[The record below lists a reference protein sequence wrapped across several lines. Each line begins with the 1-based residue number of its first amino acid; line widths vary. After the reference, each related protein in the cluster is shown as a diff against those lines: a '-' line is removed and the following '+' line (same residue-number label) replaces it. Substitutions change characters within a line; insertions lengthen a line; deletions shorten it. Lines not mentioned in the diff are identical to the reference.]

1 MPNTQRIQS
10 VSIPEIGYTR
20 NSPPGSITEPFV
32 PIKDGVLMP
41 TSVLMKK
48 AAEMVRRVPI
58 LPLTRAAFEPYGAV
72 IEAHLDGRASSNELR
87 TKVVNFGTA
96 LKSDHTYLKDL
107 QKRAEHP
114 VSEKVFGGRILHAL
128 WIGINPI
135 IAIWRSE
142 IYGNQT
148 HCDSDTFLDPKLVA
162 QLDTQ
167 VEQFSQQLVELL
179 TKPNISQCQADYMIM
194 TIPPLTNT
202 LLASMESSNAAK
214 GNHTIA
220 QHNRQLLGRLTD
232 RFNTKLIEAIQRI
245 TPQFF
250 EKRSRITVFDTEQLW
265 NDVSSAP
272 EKFGIKSLDACVT
285 DPRKPPCKKPRE
297 HMYWDILHPS
307 TALHESLSTAI
318 MNFLGHLGY

>member
-1 MPNTQRIQS
+1 MANALVAANCSKSFEYETAKPSSGGRFSDGPVWDEYLARKLSKPAGPNITFLNYAYNGAFIDNRKHKLPVRPVPDTATQ
-10 VSIPEIGYTR
+10 
-20 NSPPGSITEPFV
+20 
-32 PIKDGVLMP
+32 IK
-41 TSVLMKK
+41 
-48 AAEMVRRVPI
+48 
-58 LPLTRAAFEPYGAV
+58 
-72 IEAHLDGRASSNELR
+72 
-87 TKVVNFGTA
+87 
-96 LKSDHTYLKDL
+96 TYLKDL